1 MPESNKPINEFQLKF
16 TSLVA
21 TVILEQIWRMV
32 DRVCAVDESSKS
44 LFYNQRANNKQ
55 IDPDV
60 LVDRIT

>member
-32 DRVCAVDESSKS
+32 DRVCAADESSKC
-44 LFYNQRANNKQ
+44 LLYNQRANNKG
-55 IDPDV
+55 IYPDV
-60 LVDRIT
+60 VS